1 MRTDTQRF
9 AAIQERD
16 IDLLVV
22 EELVVS
28 TDFDTWIVD
37 QIAPRSVEIETFID
51 AWHSVYDSELG
62 ESDIEFGFTDDAG
75 HDILI
80 LIENK
85 IAAGFQDEQLQR
97 YQKRGEKAIEN
108 EWDEFYTCLFAPA
121 SYVEATEKTAVV
133 DAVLSYETVRDWFA
147 ARETRRAEYR
157 SQVLDAAVTQGRRGY
172 VSKPDEAAT
181 SFRQGY
187 WNIAHTEFPELE
199 MDEPTGVAGGNSWER
214 FNLSALPSD
223 IGLVHKMDR
232 GVVDLTFG
240 GRADE
245 ETAFRDQYEPRL
257 DPDMNIV
264 TTGKSLS
271 VRLAVSPLDSRGD
284 PTEQSETIHE
294 GLSAASRLLKW
305 YHHTE
310 HASS

>member
-1 MRTDTQRF
+1 MRVDDQRF

-28 TDFDTWIVD
+28 AEFDAWIVD
-37 QIAPRSVEIETFID
+37 QITPRQVEFETFID
-51 AWHSVYDSELG
+51 AWHSVHDSELG
-62 ESDIEFGFTDDAG
+62 ESDIEFGFTDSTG
-75 HDILI
+75 RDILV

-85 IAAGFQDEQLQR
+85 IAAEFQDEQLQR
-97 YQKRGEKAIEN
+97 YQKRGEKALGN
-108 EWDEFYTCLFAPA
+108 EWDAFYTCLFAPA
-121 SYVEATEKTAVV
+121 SYVEATDKTAIM
-133 DAVLSYETVRDWFA
+133 DAILPYGTVRDWFA
-147 ARETRRAEYR
+147 TRETRRAEYR
-157 SQVLDAAVTQGRRGY
+157 SQLLDAAITQGRRGY

-214 FNLSALPSD
+214 FNLSEFPSD
-223 IGLVHKMDR
+223 IGLVHKMGH

-240 GRADE
+240 GRVAE
-245 ETAFRDQYEPRL
+245 ETAFRNQYEPRL
-257 DPDMNIV
+257 GPDMNIV

-271 VRLAVSPLDSRGD
+271 VRLAVSPLDWKGD

-294 GLSAASRLLKW
+294 GLSAASRLLEW
-305 YHHTE
+305 YRHTE